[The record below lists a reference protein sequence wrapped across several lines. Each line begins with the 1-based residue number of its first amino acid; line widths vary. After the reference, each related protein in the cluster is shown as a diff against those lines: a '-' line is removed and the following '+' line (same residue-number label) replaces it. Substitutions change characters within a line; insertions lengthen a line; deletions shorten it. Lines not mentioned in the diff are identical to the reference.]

1 MSLRISTGIATLYD
15 KETPDF
21 AVARVNV
28 NLMETESTKYSKKKW
43 WGDFS
48 VNEELRH
55 LGNYLIGFEDARKG
69 ECIVIANTEASSKKS
84 KTWYYHFNGRGG
96 LGRK

>member
-1 MSLRISTGIATLYD
+1 VSLRITTGIGTLYD

-21 AVARVNV
+21 AVARVNF
-28 NLMETESTKYSKKKW
+28 NLMETETTKYNKKKW

-55 LGNYLIGFEDARKG
+55 AGNFLISFEDARKG
-69 ECIVIANTEASSKKS
+69 EVIVIPNTESQTRNS